1 MERYVPLAI
10 DDPRSPAS
18 LLMRM
23 GAKDWLI
30 QKAAVAM
37 LNQSVFRPYGTVK
50 ELKLDTARRTIEIEA
65 ELKGESQPVRIQIQE
80 YEILEENGSAFVV
93 LKGITTSREWLT
105 TLARNYGEGRR
116 IEIPESV
123 RAYLP
128 MLA

>member
-1 MERYVPLAI
+1 
-10 DDPRSPAS
+10 
-18 LLMRM
+18 MRM

-50 ELKLDTARRTIEIEA
+50 ELKIDTTRHTLDIEA
-65 ELKGESQPVRIQIQE
+65 ELKGESEPVRIQIQE
-80 YEILEENGSAFVV
+80 YEIIEENGTAFVV

-105 TLARNYGEGRR
+105 TLAQNYGEGRR

-128 MLA
+128 MLG